1 MKRTQLPLIVITIF
15 MFFLTGCGFVTS
27 TPLPPISDKTNDELI
42 QLLDTFKYDSDEVSE
57 YAFYMIVEELEKR
70 GASASEAAP
79 TLARM
84 IAFNGSTSVTASHPL
99 VAMGSSAQSA
109 IPFLLQNLESEREDV
124 RRYSIF
130 VLGTIGESASCAVP
144 LIAPFLWDTDP
155 FVRSATAG
163 ALTEITQI
171 MLVEDDLYRLDP
183 TSPGSVAADGNYTIS
198 KIAREWWL
206 ESGQYL
212 EWPGNNCT
220 LP

>member
-1 MKRTQLPLIVITIF
+1 M
-15 MFFLTGCGFVTS
+15 
-27 TPLPPISDKTNDELI
+27 
-42 QLLDTFKYDSDEVSE
+42 DTFRYDSDEVSE
-57 YAFYMIVEELEKR
+57 YDFYLIIEELEKR
-70 GASASEAAP
+70 GSSASEAAP

-130 VLGTIGESASCAVP
+130 VLGTIGEPAKCAVP
-144 LIAPFLWDTDP
+144 YIAPFLLDTDP

-171 MLVEDDLYRLDP
+171 MLVEDDLYRLDS
-183 TSPGSVAADGNYTIS
+183 TSPGSVFADDNYAIS
-198 KIAREWWL
+198 KKAHEWWL
-206 ESGQYL
+206 ETGQYL
-212 EWPGNNCT
+212 IWTEENCRQ
-220 LP
+220 P